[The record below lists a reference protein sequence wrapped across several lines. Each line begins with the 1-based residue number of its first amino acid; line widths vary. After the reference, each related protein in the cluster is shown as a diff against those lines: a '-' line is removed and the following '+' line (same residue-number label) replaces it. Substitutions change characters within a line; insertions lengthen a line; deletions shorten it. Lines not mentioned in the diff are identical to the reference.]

1 MGKRE
6 KTPMIL
12 PPRPRFEP
20 LPEGLIVNAPAK
32 INLNLL
38 VGVKGDDGYHS
49 LDSLAAK
56 VTLYDRIELRPRD
69 DGAMKLEC
77 VGCDCGPKEDNLA
90 LRAARLLA
98 GGSDAGGVDIT
109 LAKSI
114 APGRGLGGG
123 SSDAA
128 AVLAGLNEIW
138 RLGLAT
144 PQLAE
149 LATQL
154 GSDVAL
160 FLGPPAARMT
170 GRGQHIEPVDVHD
183 FVAVLCLPDF
193 ACSTT
198 EVYRA
203 FDAAPPPAA
212 GRQLDLEVLAQPP
225 SQWRGLLVNQLTDAA
240 SAVCDGLKRIL
251 AAISQV
257 FPHARM
263 TGSGS
268 GVFILCDDGAEAAA
282 AMAAMPEDIRRQCVV
297 VRNNPW

>member
-1 MGKRE
+1 MTKGE
-6 KTPMIL
+6 KTATIL
-12 PPRPRFEP
+12 PPQARFELLRP
-20 LPEGLIVNAPAK
+20 LGLVVNAPAK

-38 VGVKGDDGYHS
+38 VGARRDDGYHS

-56 VTLYDRIELRPRD
+56 VTLYDRIELRTRD
-69 DGAMKLEC
+69 DGAVRLEC
-77 VGCDCGPKEDNLA
+77 TGFDCGPKEDNLA

-98 GGSDAGGVDIT
+98 GGADAGGVDIT

-114 APGRGLGGG
+114 PPGRGLGGG

-128 AVLAGLNEIW
+128 AVLAGLNDIW

-144 PQLAE
+144 PQLGELGAE
-149 LATQL
+149 L
-154 GSDVAL
+154 GSDVPL
-160 FLGPPAARMT
+160 LLGPPAARMT
-170 GRGQHIEPVDVHD
+170 GRGQHVQPVDVHD

-193 ACSTT
+193 ACSTA

-203 FDAAPPPAA
+203 FDEEPTAM
-212 GRQLDLEVLAQPP
+212 GRQLPLESLAQPP

-240 SAVCDGLKRIL
+240 LSVCSGLERML
-251 AAISQV
+251 AAISQD

-268 GVFILCDDGAEAAA
+268 AVFILCGDGPEALAA
-282 AMAAMPEDIRRQCVV
+282 LAAMPEDLRHQCVI